1 LAGEA
6 RALRVEPCVYIN
18 GGFVPRSEARVSVFD
33 RGFLYGDGLF
43 EGIRAYQG
51 RVFRLD
57 QHIDRLFQGAKA
69 IMLKPPVSPDELRDI
84 IREGVRRTGN
94 GDCYIRVVVSRGE
107 GDLGL
112 DPRNC
117 HTPPTL
123 VLIFDSI
130 RLYPKEVYEKG
141 MDLISCVTRRNSHT
155 ALNPEVKSLNYLNN
169 ILAKIEV
176 GRAGAHEG
184 LMLNQQGY
192 VTEATGDNVFICRNG
207 EIATPPTHAG
217 ILVGVTRQVVMELA
231 AEMELSLRQD
241 DLTLFDVYSADE
253 CFLTGTAAEIVPV
266 SKVDGREIGDGRPGP
281 ITKRLMARFK
291 EVTVTDG
298 VPVS

>member
-1 LAGEA
+1 M
-6 RALRVEPCVYIN
+6 YMN
-18 GGFVPRSEARVSVFD
+18 GSFVPRSEAKVSVWD

-69 IMLKPPVSPDELRDI
+69 IMLEPPVGPEELKDI
-84 IREGVRRTGN
+84 VREAVRRSGG
-94 GDCYIRVVVSRGE
+94 GDCYIRLVISRGE

-123 VLIFDSI
+123 VIIVDSI
-130 RLYPKEVYEKG
+130 RLYPREVYENG
-141 MDLISCVTRRNSHT
+141 LEVISCVTRRNATT
-155 ALNPEVKSLNYLNN
+155 ALNPSIKSLNYLNN

-184 LMLNQQGY
+184 LMLNQQGF
-192 VTEATGDNVFICRNG
+192 VSEATGDNVFICHHG
-207 EIATPPTHAG
+207 EIATPPPHSG
-217 ILVGVTRQVVMELA
+217 ILVGVTRQVVMDLA
-231 AEMELSLRQD
+231 AEMEMPVRER
-241 DLTLFDVYSADE
+241 DLTLFDIYSADE

-266 SKVDGREIGDGRPGP
+266 SRVDGREIGDGRPGP
-281 ITKRLMARFK
+281 TTKRLMARFK

-298 VPVS
+298 VPVG